1 MTSFLHDF
9 HIGGRGHDV
18 GAIFTAALATITA
31 TRLSEWL
38 QVIVMALTV
47 VFLCLGIFLR
57 WKKIKAGEIPEVDE
71 EDEPG
76 IEEKD
81 GSR

>member
-9 HIGGRGHDV
+9 HIGGRGSDV
-18 GAIFTAALATITA
+18 GAVFTAALATITA

-76 IEEKD
+76 IEKKG